1 MLAASY
7 PTKKAMR
14 EAKGTPLLYIET
26 SILGPDYKGDGN
38 YVVVGPSPYN
48 RKWYG
53 QVVVKGGVIHSVK

>member
-14 EAKGTPLLYIET
+14 EAKGMPLRYIET
-26 SILGPDYKGDGN
+26 SIFGPEYKGDGT

-48 RKWYG
+48 RQWYG
-53 QVVVKGGVIHSVK
+53 EVTIKGSVIHSVK

>member
-26 SILGPDYKGDGN
+26 SIFGPDYKGDGN